1 MEAESKSCRLS
12 KLRQN
17 ASGVSIEK
25 WAKFISGIK
34 GDCAQGTPTPTKSW
48 VYPSDH
54 LPKNRG
60 CPIVTSL
67 KKLVCTPGV
76 DGVQGF
82 QGWQTMHTIKSG
94 SGLLGGV
101 FLEK

>member
-34 GDCAQGTPTPTKSW
+34 G
-48 VYPSDH
+48 YPS
-54 LPKNRG
+54 
-60 CPIVTSL
+60 SY
-67 KKLVCTPGV
+67 
-76 DGVQGF
+76 
-82 QGWQTMHTIKSG
+82 
-94 SGLLGGV
+94 
-101 FLEK
+101 

>member
-34 GDCAQGTPTPTKSW
+34 GDCAKVPLLLLKVVFTSSSI
-48 VYPSDH
+48 YPLDH

-60 CPIVTSL
+60 CSTVTSL
-67 KKLVCTPGV
+67 
-76 DGVQGF
+76 
-82 QGWQTMHTIKSG
+82 HNIKSFTALPPSLNG
-94 SGLLGGV
+94 SV
-101 FLEK
+101 